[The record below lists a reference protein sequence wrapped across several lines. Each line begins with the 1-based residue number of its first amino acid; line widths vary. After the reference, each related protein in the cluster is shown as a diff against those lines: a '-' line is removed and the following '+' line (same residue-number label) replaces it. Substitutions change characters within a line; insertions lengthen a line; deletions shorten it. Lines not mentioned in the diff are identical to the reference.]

1 MLNENMHRVAKTI
14 EEVITQI
21 FPADYLTVVFDN
33 NRIRI
38 EDIIG
43 QILVECCKYAYDS
56 TEETHS
62 LLFFLKQQYDLQ
74 KTSEDSIRMTHKR
87 TVDYIQK
94 KRSILYEEMSN
105 KGIIIDGLLQPD
117 MDNIS
122 SRLKGYKFNS
132 FQFWEIGN
140 VHDMRLVKA
149 IVDRRISK
157 KNFNG
162 NMLKEYVAEYD
173 NFVMKL
179 LEDWDKS
186 DEKGLFSFLVMFT
199 LEWKYSINFYYE
211 LATEMINSNVSEMPD
226 AERRIGV
233 FSGSLS
239 VNSLFKK
246 LNPIVLGETFLTE
259 SRMINLRRKYIH
271 DIVNAPEADFELDM
285 LRFNEGLYIVAVIL
299 TRMTYQSSPIREWFV
314 LNSGTEDWIS
324 VFRDYDVFQ
333 AFVPNK
339 EWEDLKKIR
348 HVKNIYNKISYDYKN
363 PENRS

>member
-1 MLNENMHRVAKTI
+1 MHRVAKTI

-21 FPADYLTVVFDN
+21 FPADYLTVVFDD

-43 QILVECCKYAYDS
+43 QILVECCKFAYDS

-62 LLFFLKQQYDLQ
+62 LHFFLKQQYDHQ

-87 TVDYIQK
+87 TVDYIQE
-94 KRSILYEEMSN
+94 RRTILYNDLSN
-105 KGIIIDGLLQPD
+105 NGIIIDGLLSPN

-122 SRLKGYKFNS
+122 QRLEGYKFNS
-132 FQFWEIGN
+132 FQFWEICN

-162 NMLKEYVAEYD
+162 NMFKEYFTEYD

-186 DEKGLFSFLVMFT
+186 DEKGVFSFLAMFT

-211 LATEMINSNVSEMPD
+211 LATEMLKSNVSEIPD
-226 AERRIGV
+226 IERRIYI
-233 FSGSLS
+233 FCGSQS
-239 VNSLFKK
+239 VSSFLKK
-246 LNPIVLGETFLTE
+246 LDPKVLGDTIPTE

-271 DIVNAPEADFELDM
+271 DIVNVPKCDFELDL
-285 LRFNEGLYIVAVIL
+285 LRFNESLYIVAAIL
-299 TRMTYQSSPIREWFV
+299 TKMTYQSTPIREWFI
-314 LNSGTEDWIS
+314 LKSTKEDWLS
-324 VFRDYDVFQ
+324 VFRNYDVFQ
-333 AFVPNK
+333 SFVINK
-339 EWEDLKKIR
+339 DLEDLKKIR
-348 HVKNIYNKISYDYKN
+348 YVKNIYNKISYDYKN
-363 PENRS
+363 PENRT